1 MMTIKLYDVDSHIHS
16 FSAHV
21 LACHPLDGK
30 YQIILDETA
39 FFPGGG
45 GQAADTGVLN
55 EIPVINTCEQDQT
68 IIHCT
73 DTPIQV
79 GTKVLGA
86 IDWDKRFRR
95 MQHHSGEHVVSGI
108 VNQLY
113 GYDNV
118 GFHMGN
124 NVVTMD
130 YNGSF
135 TPEDLKRIEYLANEA
150 VVKNVAVIVRYPK
163 SEELVT
169 MNYRSKLDLTE
180 NVRIVTVK
188 GYDTCACCAPH
199 VSQTGEIGP
208 IKLMD
213 CTPHRGGVRITM
225 VCGFA
230 ALEDYVQ
237 KFEQI
242 TAISR
247 LLSAKQNEAYLA
259 VIKLQDQ
266 LGEANQKLAI
276 MSQKLVMAK
285 MEGITNTKGNLLLF
299 EPELDIAALREM
311 VNMGMLRC
319 GGICAAFS
327 GEEGFYRYVIGSQSV
342 NLQAMTKE
350 MNQALHGRGG
360 GSESMIQG
368 SAQCTR
374 AEIEAYF
381 YADQKRK
388 VFENI

>member
-1 MMTIKLYDVDSHIHS
+1 MTIKLYDQDSHLQS
-16 FSAHV
+16 FRARVIS
-21 LACHPLDGK
+21 CHPLNGQ
-30 YQIILDETA
+30 YQIILDQTA

-45 GQAADTGVLN
+45 GQAADTGFLN
-55 EIPVINTCEQDQT
+55 QIPVINMSEHDQT

-79 GTKVLGA
+79 GTEVLGV
-86 IDWDKRFRR
+86 IDWDQRFRR
-95 MQHHSGEHVVSGI
+95 MQHHSGEHLVSGL

-130 YNGSF
+130 YNGSL

-150 VVKNVAVIVRYPK
+150 VVKNVPVTARYPRP
-163 SEELVT
+163 EELAT

-180 NVRIVTVK
+180 NVRIVSVE

-199 VSQTGEIGP
+199 VSLTGEIGP
-208 IKLMD
+208 IKLLD

-237 KFEQI
+237 KFEQVI
-242 TAISR
+242 SISR
-247 LLSAKQNEAYLA
+247 LLSAKQDEVYLA
-259 VIKLQDQ
+259 VLKLQDQ

-276 MSQKLVMAK
+276 MSQKLVQAK
-285 MEGITNTKGNLLLF
+285 MEGITQTEENLLLF
-299 EPELDIAALREM
+299 EPELDSVALREM
-311 VNMGMLRC
+311 VNIGMLRC

-327 GEEGFYRYVIGSQSV
+327 GEEGFYRYVIGSQRV

-350 MNQALHGRGG
+350 MNQALHGKGG
-360 GSESMIQG
+360 GTASMIHG

-381 YADQKRK
+381 YSSPQ
-388 VFENI
+388 